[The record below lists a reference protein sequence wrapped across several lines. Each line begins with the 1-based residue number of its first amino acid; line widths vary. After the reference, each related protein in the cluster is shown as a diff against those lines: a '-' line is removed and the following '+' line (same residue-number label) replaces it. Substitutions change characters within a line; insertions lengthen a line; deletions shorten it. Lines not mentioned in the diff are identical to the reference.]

1 MGIRSRDR
9 RRIGERG
16 EMHATYGRGRL
27 YLSGQRKKQRRK
39 SNGGKGWAE
48 AQSGG
53 NRVEGGEGRE
63 REGETGKTLEGEKQ
77 REWNRL

>member
-1 MGIRSRDR
+1 M
-9 RRIGERG
+9 
-16 EMHATYGRGRL
+16 
-27 YLSGQRKKQRRK
+27 SGQRKKQRRK

-48 AQSGG
+48 AQTGG